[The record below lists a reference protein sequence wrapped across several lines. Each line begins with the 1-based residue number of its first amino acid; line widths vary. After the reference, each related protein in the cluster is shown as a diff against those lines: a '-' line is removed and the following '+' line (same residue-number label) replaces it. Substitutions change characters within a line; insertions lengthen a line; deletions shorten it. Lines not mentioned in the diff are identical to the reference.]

1 MSPRAVLLALGSVAG
16 VLTGRALD
24 GLGLL
29 PGVHESA
36 QVRAIALSPA
46 WTVAGVLACVLL
58 GLGVER
64 LLRRSR
70 AAGILLLVTGQL
82 LVLAAPELAGRAG
95 HSSSGEAPLLVAV
108 AVQLALSLV
117 TVTTVVAVRRELR
130 WPSPSAG
137 LRWVRVPFSWT
148 PPSSLVAAVLD
159 MGKGRGPP
167 GAGHLSQLHPTT
179 S

>member
-1 MSPRAVLLALGSVAG
+1 MSPRAVLLALGSVTG

-29 PGVHESA
+29 PGVHESV
-36 QVRAIALSPA
+36 QVRAIALSPS

-58 GLGVER
+58 GVGVER

-70 AAGILLLVTGQL
+70 TAGAVLLVLGQL
-82 LVLAAPELAGRAG
+82 LVLAAPELAGRTGTA
-95 HSSSGEAPLLVAV
+95 SSGEAPLAVAV
-108 AVQLALSLV
+108 AVQLALSVL
-117 TVTTVVAVRRELR
+117 TVTTVLVVRRELR

-137 LRWVRVPFSWT
+137 LLWVTAPCSST
-148 PPSSLVAAVLD
+148 PPPSLVAAVLD

-167 GAGHLSQLHPTT
+167 KVQAPFAPHPTT